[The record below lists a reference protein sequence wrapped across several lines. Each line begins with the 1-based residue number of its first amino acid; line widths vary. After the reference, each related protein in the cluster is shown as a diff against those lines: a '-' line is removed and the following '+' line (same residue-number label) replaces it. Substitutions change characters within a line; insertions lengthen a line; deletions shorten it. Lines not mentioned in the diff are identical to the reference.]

1 LKIKTGEAMSNNL
14 ANAKLGIFIFLG
26 STLLVILIF
35 LLGNKDQL
43 FTSTFTIKAYFK
55 NTEGLRNGASVRF
68 GGIDIGAV
76 KSIKIIADTTGRV
89 EVSMRIKEDVKRFI
103 KKDSR
108 ASIETEGLVGNKVV
122 MISMGSPN
130 ADEITEGGTILSKEP
145 LSFSDIVYE
154 TQGIMAYTKE
164 MTKNLSEIVY
174 KVNQGEGTIGRILN
188 DDELYKAATNLTNT
202 ADKNLN
208 SITSDMREVLA
219 LFDNL
224 GKGVEDV
231 VANVNKIVGRVD
243 TVLAGVSEGKGL
255 LGSLVSEKGKEGK
268 TLNQILDNLVVVTE
282 DAKTSASR
290 LAENMEALKHNWL
303 FKSYFEE
310 RGYWDKEEFEN
321 QLDEKILEL
330 NDKIKLLDEKI
341 QELKSIENKN

>member
-1 LKIKTGEAMSNNL
+1 MSNNL

-89 EVSMRIKEDVKRFI
+89 EVSMRVKEDVKRFI

>member
-1 LKIKTGEAMSNNL
+1 MSNNL

-43 FTSTFTIKAYFK
+43 FTSTFTLKAYFK

-76 KSIKIIADTTGRV
+76 KGIQILNDTTGRV
-89 EVSMRIKEDVKRFI
+89 EVSMRVKEDVKRFI
-103 KKDSR
+103 KEDSR

-122 MISMGSPN
+122 MITMGSAN
-130 ADEITEGGTILSKEP
+130 ADEISEGGTILSVEP
-145 LSFSDIVYE
+145 LSFADIIYE
-154 TQGIMAYTKE
+154 TQGIMSYTKE
-164 MTKNLSEIVY
+164 MTKNLAEIVY
-174 KVNQGEGTIGRILN
+174 KVNRGEGTIGRILN
-188 DDELYKAATNLTNT
+188 DDELYRAAANLTNT

-208 SITSDMREVLA
+208 SITSDMKEVLS

-224 GKGVEDV
+224 GKGVQDV
-231 VANVNKIVGRVD
+231 VANVNKIVSRVD
-243 TVLAGVSEGKGL
+243 TVLAGVSEGRGL
-255 LGSLVSEKGKEGK
+255 LGSLVSDKGKEGK
-268 TLNQILDNLVVVTE
+268 TLNQILDNLVLVTE

-341 QELKSIENKN
+341 QEIKSLENKK